1 MNKLLLSLLSL
12 LFMSSSSFSAEYQY
26 SLSWLNPNTHTY
38 VVEARAQSQT
48 NSYTIFMLPAWRPG
62 RYILQNY
69 AGAISHFEAWDA
81 SGNELK
87 WQKVNKDSW
96 KVMHPR
102 AGEIRIRYRYFANNR
117 DAGSSY
123 YGLGEAYFNP
133 INLFMHVKGRYD
145 DPVKLEVPK
154 LPEDWKIATALRQN
168 GSRKSYKADSY
179 HEFVD
184 SPTVFAEELKTLDF
198 SDGGCDFKLHF
209 QGEFS
214 GGSETEIAILE
225 DVKKIVQEQSV
236 LFGGY
241 PFKEYHF
248 IYRLLPYRMRHAVEH
263 SNSASFALPS
273 TVTQSPKAAKSGI
286 MGITSHEFWHVW
298 NVKRIR
304 PAALWPY
311 DYSKQQYTGLHW
323 FTEGVTEYYT
333 QLTLVRAGIINEEE
347 FLKRLSNNIQ
357 NLEGNY
363 ASKVISPFTS
373 SFDSWL
379 ASSPY
384 AHPDHRISYY
394 HLGNRLGLLIDMEIR
409 KRSKGSK
416 SFDQVF
422 QYLYKN
428 NYQQNKGLAEDGV
441 QKALESLTGDSWESF
456 FRDYVNGTLEI
467 DYETFLEP
475 MGLEMKSSVKEASGK
490 RGLGILAAERISQGH
505 LISRVIP
512 GSDIYEAG
520 VGADDLLLEIGGKKA
535 SEIDL
540 DEWTNELKVGDKVY
554 MSVLLGLKDLK
565 EVEFTYTGESRSK
578 TFRIESKKKPK
589 ARELEMRKG
598 WLGSKVER

>member
-1 MNKLLLSLLSL
+1 MNKLLLSLLLL
-12 LFMSSSSFSAEYQY
+12 LFMSCMAFSAEYQY
-26 SLSWLNPNTHTY
+26 SLTWLNPNTHTY
-38 VVEARAQSQT
+38 VVEARAQSET
-48 NSYTIFMLPAWRPG
+48 STHTTFMLPAWRPG
-62 RYILQNY
+62 RYIMQNY

-96 KVMHPR
+96 KVMHKK

-133 INLFMHVKGRYD
+133 VNLFMHVRGRYN
-145 DPVKLEVPK
+145 DPVRLEVPK
-154 LPEDWKIATALRQN
+154 LSEDWKIATALKQN
-168 GSRKSYKADSY
+168 GSRKSYRAKSY

-184 SPTVFAEELKTLDF
+184 SPTVFAEEMKTLNF
-198 SDGGCDFKLHF
+198 SDGGCEFNLHF

-214 GGSETEIAILE
+214 GGSETEKAILE
-225 DVKKIVQEQSV
+225 GVKKIVQEQSV

-241 PFKEYHF
+241 PFEEYHF

-273 TVTQSPKAAKSGI
+273 TVTQNPRVANTGI
-286 MGITSHEFWHVW
+286 LGITSHEFFHVW

-311 DYSKQQYTGLHW
+311 DYSQQQYTSLHW

-333 QLTLVRAGIINEEE
+333 QLTLVRAGIIDEEE
-347 FLKRLSNNIQ
+347 FYKRLSNTIQ
-357 NLEGNY
+357 SLEGDY
-363 ASKVISPFTS
+363 ASKVVSPS
-373 SFDSWL
+373 LASFDSWL
-379 ASSPY
+379 ARSPY
-384 AHPDHRISYY
+384 AHPDHQISYY
-394 HLGNRLGLLIDMEIR
+394 TLGSRLGLLIDMEMR
-409 KRSKGSK
+409 KRSKGSI

-422 QYLYKN
+422 QLLYKN
-428 NYQQNKGLAEDGV
+428 TYQKNKGVSEEGV
-441 QKALESLTGDSWESF
+441 QKALESLTGDSWENF
-456 FRDYVNGTLEI
+456 FQDYVDGTTQI
-467 DYETFLEP
+467 DYEQFLGP
-475 MGLEMKSSVKEASGK
+475 MGLEMKTSVKEASGK
-490 RGLGILAAERISQGH
+490 RALGILAAERISQGH

-535 SEIDL
+535 GEIDL
-540 DEWTNELKVGDKVY
+540 DEWANELKVGDKVY

-578 TFRIESKKKPK
+578 RYQIASKKKPK
-589 ARELEMRKG
+589 VKELVMRRA
-598 WLGSKVER
+598 WLESRVK